1 MLAICSLANAGW
13 PILVD
18 LQRTLS
24 HERSKI
30 VNKAG
35 NASRSPRVFFS
46 FRFNILK
53 CIFHRN
59 LWSSFRDLKNIIGI
73 TCAIDCLNV
82 SVTI

>member
-18 LQRTLS
+18 LQRALS

-35 NASRSPRVFFS
+35 NASRSPRVFF
-46 FRFNILK
+46 RFVLISLNAYFIEIFGAVFEISKIL
-53 CIFHRN
+53 
-59 LWSSFRDLKNIIGI
+59 
-73 TCAIDCLNV
+73 
-82 SVTI
+82 